1 MRFENGVAAD
11 TIPAVRWVKSSA
23 SSGIGNCVEVAAL
36 PGGDFAVRNS
46 RFPAGPALVFTQ
58 AEMTAFAAGA
68 GAGEFDDLHGRG
80 A

>member
-1 MRFENGVAAD
+1 MRFENGVEAD
-11 TIPAVRWVKSSA
+11 RIPSVRWVKSSA

-46 RFPAGPALVFTQ
+46 RFPAGPALIFTRD
-58 AEMTAFAAGA
+58 EMTAFVAGA
-68 GAGEFDDLHGRG
+68 GAGEFDRLHEVS